1 MNILLGMLSL
11 FELGEE
17 IGFMYEK
24 GRGRI
29 ISILSNNRYLVNDFD
44 GYERICNSAELIK
57 IHHIKLND
65 SSTIIQS
72 KEFAS
77 PNRKK
82 IPENQP
88 DTLPKKDLHIEVL
101 TKNHHRMTSKQILD
115 LQVHHLK
122 LFCAEMMANRKIK
135 FIIIHGVG
143 EGVLRD
149 EVHRFLRCLK
159 GASFS
164 DADFRK
170 FGQGATEVRLSYV
183 RSKV

>member
-1 MNILLGMLSL
+1 MLSL

-72 KEFAS
+72 KEFTS

-159 GASFS
+159 GTSFS

-170 FGQGATEVRLSYV
+170 FGQGATEVRVSYV
-183 RSKV
+183 RSKD